1 MSSSETVSLEFE
13 QLNPYQPRQFITSA
27 ADLTDLDTVKSLYKK
42 LIMRQINNTKEFEQ
56 WILDRSELDAG
67 LEQAGSILYI
77 RMTCQTD
84 DESRA
89 NAYSQFI
96 EKVSPAVKPLD
107 DKLNKMFLEL
117 RNKYALDQ
125 NRYAVYARDIQAQVE
140 LFTQKNVDL
149 QTKIDLLSQE
159 YQKVCGAMSVKFNGK
174 EHTMPEMSKYLLE
187 QNRELREKAWRAS
200 GERRLKD
207 KDNLENLFDQM
218 LGIRHRIALNAGC
231 KNFVEYK
238 FRSMHR
244 FDYTPDDC
252 KEYHRTVE
260 KTVVPLWSEICQR
273 RKQAMKLDRLR
284 PWDGAVDPLGRSP
297 LKPFTQVSELIK
309 KCQKMFN
316 MVDPELGKQFSI
328 MSEGG
333 LLDLASRKGKAP
345 GGYQCSLDE
354 SRRPFIFMNAVGI
367 DADINTLLHEGGHAF
382 HTLACSHDPLVDY
395 RHGPMEFNEVASMAM
410 ELLAGEYLDEF
421 YTKEEKQ
428 RSRESHLE
436 DIIYVLAWVATI
448 DSFQHWIYEN
458 PEHTK
463 QQRREKWVEVRRRFS
478 GGVFDWTDL
487 GEFEAYLWH
496 RQLHIFEVPFYYI
509 EYGIAQLGAL
519 QVWQNAKKNWKKS
532 IQDYRKG
539 LALGGSRPLPEIYAE
554 AGIRFDFSE
563 KIISPL
569 MDAVKRELKL
579 D

>member
-231 KNFVEYK
+231 RILSSINFVLCI
-238 FRSMHR
+238 
-244 FDYTPDDC
+244 D
-252 KEYHRTVE
+252 
-260 KTVVPLWSEICQR
+260 LII
-273 RKQAMKLDRLR
+273 RLTI
-284 PWDGAVDPLGRSP
+284 A
-297 LKPFTQVSELIK
+297 KNTI
-309 KCQKMFN
+309 
-316 MVDPELGKQFSI
+316 
-328 MSEGG
+328 G
-333 LLDLASRKGKAP
+333 L
-345 GGYQCSLDE
+345 
-354 SRRPFIFMNAVGI
+354 
-367 DADINTLLHEGGHAF
+367 
-382 HTLACSHDPLVDY
+382 
-395 RHGPMEFNEVASMAM
+395 
-410 ELLAGEYLDEF
+410 
-421 YTKEEKQ
+421 
-428 RSRESHLE
+428 
-436 DIIYVLAWVATI
+436 
-448 DSFQHWIYEN
+448 
-458 PEHTK
+458 
-463 QQRREKWVEVRRRFS
+463 
-478 GGVFDWTDL
+478 
-487 GEFEAYLWH
+487 
-496 RQLHIFEVPFYYI
+496 
-509 EYGIAQLGAL
+509 
-519 QVWQNAKKNWKKS
+519 
-532 IQDYRKG
+532 
-539 LALGGSRPLPEIYAE
+539 
-554 AGIRFDFSE
+554 
-563 KIISPL
+563 
-569 MDAVKRELKL
+569 
-579 D
+579 